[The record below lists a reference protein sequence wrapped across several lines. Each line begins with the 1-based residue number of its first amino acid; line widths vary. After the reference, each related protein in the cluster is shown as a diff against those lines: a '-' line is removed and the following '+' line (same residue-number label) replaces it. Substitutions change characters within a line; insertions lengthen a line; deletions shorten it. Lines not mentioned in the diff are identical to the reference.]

1 MKKILIFIL
10 LFSLVGCK
18 NTNNTNLNKNNN
30 DTTNDTLNDTKE
42 DKPQEIQTIT
52 LNEYGYMNE
61 TNQGYYELIYND
73 EITFNVNDDYLID
86 MFALEFEEK
95 LNVVHYE
102 TCHLSGEFR
111 YTYNNK
117 NYITKLNEIN
127 IGFFYMGESGKDFF
141 QIDVKDNQIRYWMYS
156 KGKATLTINKIWKF
170 VPYNNIEGE

>member
-1 MKKILIFIL
+1 MKKLLIFIL

-18 NTNNTNLNKNNN
+18 NESSDTQSNTQN
-30 DTTNDTLNDTKE
+30 DIQSDTQE
-42 DKPQEIQTIT
+42 EKPQEMETIT

>member
-1 MKKILIFIL
+1 MKKLLIFIL
-10 LFSLVGCK
+10 LFALVGCK
-18 NTNNTNLNKNNN
+18 DTNINKNNN
-30 DTTNDTLNDTKE
+30 QNNINNNQNNKE
-42 DKPQEIQTIT
+42 ESSQEIETIID
-52 LNEYGYMNE
+52 NEYGYMNE
-61 TNQGYYELIYND
+61 TNQGYYELIYDD
-73 EITFNVNDDYLID
+73 EITFEVNNDYLVD
-86 MFALEFEEK
+86 RFALEFDFP

-111 YTYNNK
+111 YTYAGN

-141 QIDVKDNQIRYWMYS
+141 QIDVEDNQIRYWMYS

>member
-1 MKKILIFIL
+1 MKKLLIFIL

-18 NTNNTNLNKNNN
+18 NESSDTQSNTQN
-30 DTTNDTLNDTKE
+30 DIQSDTQE
-42 DKPQEIQTIT
+42 EKPQEMETIT

-73 EITFNVNDDYLID
+73 EITFNVNDDYLIH

-141 QIDVKDNQIRYWMYS
+141 QIDVEDNQIRYWMYS

-170 VPYNNIEGE
+170 VPYNNIEEE

>member
-1 MKKILIFIL
+1 MKKLLIFIL

-18 NTNNTNLNKNNN
+18 NTNNSNNNNNTNINNN
-30 DTTNDTLNDTKE
+30 DNTQNNNKEELPKIETLN
-42 DKPQEIQTIT
+42 
-52 LNEYGYMNE
+52 LNVYGYMDEIEN
-61 TNQGYYELIYND
+61 GYYELIYDD
-73 EITFNVNDDYLID
+73 EITFEVNNDYLID
-86 MFALEFEEK
+86 RFALEFDFP

-141 QIDVKDNQIRYWMYS
+141 QIDVEDNQIRYWMYS

-170 VPYNNIEGE
+170 MPYNNIEGE

>member
-1 MKKILIFIL
+1 MKKLLIFIL

-30 DTTNDTLNDTKE
+30 DTTNDTKE
-42 DKPQEIQTIT
+42 ETPNNEIETIT

-61 TNQGYYELIYND
+61 KNQGYYKLIYND

-127 IGFFYMGESGKDFF
+127 IGFFYMGKSGKDFF
-141 QIDVKDNQIRYWMYS
+141 QIDVEDNQIRYWMYS